1 MLYWIFFIYVKK
13 NNNEWNKPDKRYRW
27 RNLHEISG
35 NIPDY
40 EYACQSAILHVAAN
54 TVSRLEQKRYNM
66 RRKQIKEASS
76 TARMLR
82 RGSSREVSAA
92 SRIGRTAGRPVG
104 RSVGVAD
111 SNGRRSVSRLL
122 RGSYVN
128 METGSWNPVLDS
140 TYDSNQRG

>member
-1 MLYWIFFIYVKK
+1 MLHWFFFYYKK
-13 NNNEWNKPDKRYRW
+13 NNNEWNKQDERYRW

-35 NIPDY
+35 DIPDCKPGLSICDSTHRS
-40 EYACQSAILHVAAN
+40 EHGEPIRAETVQHEKKTDKGGIVDGSDAAERIFAR
-54 TVSRLEQKRYNM
+54 SE
-66 RRKQIKEASS
+66 RRISHRPA
-76 TARMLR
+76 
-82 RGSSREVSAA
+82 V
-92 SRIGRTAGRPVG
+92 RPVG